1 MGMFSETTAAQYPR
15 PGVVYKVV
23 RKRTAWISGAAIA
36 AVALGGASV
45 AAASVNPFDDDNTT
59 TGGTQQQ
66 PLNQADRDKAADA
79 AMGKVGPG
87 QVTEVER
94 GDSAGSS
101 YEVEIRKSDG
111 SEVEVNI
118 CANFQVLSQSADD

>member
-1 MGMFSETTAAQYPR
+1 M
-15 PGVVYKVV
+15 
-23 RKRTAWISGAAIA
+23 RKRTAWIVGAAVA

-45 AAASVNPFDDDNTT
+45 AAASVNPFDDDTTT
-59 TGGTQQQ
+59 TGGTQQ
-66 PLNQADRDKAADA
+66 PLNQADRDKAVDA
-79 AMGKVGPG
+79 AMAKVGSG

-118 CANFQVLSQSADD
+118 GANFQVLSQGADD

>member
-1 MGMFSETTAAQYPR
+1 M
-15 PGVVYKVV
+15 
-23 RKRTAWISGAAIA
+23 RKRTAWIIGAAAA

-45 AAASVNPFDDDNTT
+45 AAASVNPFDDDTTT
-59 TGGTQQQ
+59 TGGTQQ
-66 PLNQADRDKAADA
+66 PLNQADRGKAVDA
-79 AMGKVGPG
+79 AMAKVGPG

-118 CANFQVLSQSADD
+118 GANFQVLTQSADD